1 MRLIASEFRRKGLT
15 CVGMVCERRWSRSNG
30 VDSSKS
36 PICQAFTCSSTFG
49 QTAVTRHRAGN
60 LTSLAH
66 FLQAITNEVNPITQH
81 TLPGK
86 SDGLSQATH
95 GLYGL
100 TVYLCDP
107 LSPWQ
112 HRSEKNLNG
121 SVRQDLPKVIAL
133 PRGYHNCTVQLLM
146 GLSGRLR
153 ATPGLPCLFGV

>member
-1 MRLIASEFRRKGLT
+1 MCCPT
-15 CVGMVCERRWSRSNG
+15 VGR
-30 VDSSKS
+30 
-36 PICQAFTCSSTFG
+36 
-49 QTAVTRHRAGN
+49 TAVTRHRAGN
-60 LTSLAH
+60 LASLAY
-66 FLQAITNEVNPITQH
+66 FLQAITNEVNPVTQP

-121 SVRQDLPKVIAL
+121 SVRQDLPKVIAF
-133 PRGYHNCTVQLLM
+133 PRGDHTCTVQLRM

-153 ATPGLPCLFGV
+153 ATPGLPYPFGV